1 MLSVCG
7 VDCGRAPHPIPLPAS
22 GERDRPAQREGE
34 GQRRTRR
41 DGGFPRLFFAAAVVG
56 LVLVAA
62 AIRPAGAQQTVVLPG
77 TMAEPTQLPGGVE
90 FIAAPY
96 LWAPGL
102 HMTVTTPIPRA
113 SSVNI
118 DLSPLQVLGDLDAV
132 PFMGSIEI
140 RDGPLGLLGDAF
152 HGPLAAGFS
161 TRNIFYNGG
170 QANIVAD
177 FGTAL
182 LLYRFVNAPTQYADL
197 GLGFRPWGFTVNVN
211 LHPGLLPG
219 ASSNQAASW
228 VDPLIGGR
236 YHVDFP
242 AGFFGSL
249 PSGFGFSA
257 YGDVGGFDLGAHTDW
272 QLIGTI
278 DYAPNPWLNL
288 HVGYRSLNFDYTASR
303 FAIGFNTHMRGPI
316 LAATIKF

>member
-1 MLSVCG
+1 LRRLV
-7 VDCGRAPHPIPLPAS
+7 LAS
-22 GERDRPAQREGE
+22 LVLA
-34 GQRRTRR
+34 
-41 DGGFPRLFFAAAVVG
+41 
-56 LVLVAA
+56 LVLVAVGMQ
-62 AIRPAGAQQTVVLPG
+62 PAGAQQATVLPG
-77 TMAEPTQLPGGVE
+77 AMAEPTMLPGGVE

-140 RDGPLGLLGDAF
+140 RDGPFGLLGDAF

-161 TRNIFYNGG
+161 TRNILYSGG
-170 QANIVAD
+170 HANIIAD

-182 LLYRFVNAPTQYADL
+182 LLYRLVNAPTQYADL
-197 GLGFRPWGFTVNVN
+197 GVGFRPWGFTVNVT
-211 LHPGLLPG
+211 LHPGLLP
-219 ASSNQAASW
+219 AATSNQEASW

-242 AGFFGSL
+242 AGFLGSL

-272 QLIGTI
+272 QVIGTV

-288 HVGYRSLNFDYTASR
+288 QLGYRSLNFDYTAGR
-303 FAIGFNTHMRGPI
+303 FAVGFNTHMRGPI